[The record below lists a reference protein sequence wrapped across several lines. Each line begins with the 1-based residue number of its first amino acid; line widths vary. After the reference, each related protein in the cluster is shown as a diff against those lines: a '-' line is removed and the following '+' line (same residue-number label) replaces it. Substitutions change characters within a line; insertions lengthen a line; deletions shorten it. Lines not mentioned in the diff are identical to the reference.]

1 MNILLSL
8 TPDEYRIDITPARRG
23 LTAGWR
29 VQVYDLGHDRSGGL
43 PQLTESVWPWRTVG
57 LWRATRQGAL
67 HLGIS
72 EAYEIHGD
80 SAVTGPLVVWADAD
94 APVVDER
101 PDAAGPADMESLAK
115 RLERTE
121 AARADAYGWWRD
133 ACSERDEAR
142 EDAEQAEDALARI
155 VYAAKEAEA
164 RFDAEEVSAQG
175 AFERLLGVVRYT
187 AGTAR

>member
-57 LWRATRQGAL
+57 LWRATRDGAL

-101 PDAAGPADMESLAK
+101 PDAAGPAGTRAE

-121 AARADAYGWWRD
+121 AARQQAYGWWRD

-142 EDAEQAEDALARI
+142 DAAEEAEDALDRI
-155 VYAAKEAEA
+155 AAVAAEVET

-175 AFERLLGVVRYT
+175 AFERLLGAVFERHVR
-187 AGTAR
+187 